1 MKLTVRR
8 FVLTSLFASMSST
21 VFAAVDATST
31 LVNIDL
37 EPGLLT
43 EVQEALPES
52 VDVNQEFLSDYYNPN
67 IILQS
72 DAHVAVTFLDEG
84 AGYKNS
90 LGYFTFSDTTFDGYT
105 FGDLDTDG
113 SGHIGISELQS
124 IDGIDTG
131 MVFNNSSEAGGG
143 GSLVAGDTVTLGGA
157 TITNVSGTDFD
168 MTGGTLFEEGT
179 NVGFFL
185 LQNAWDG
192 SEVQGWDDTGTD
204 PLAMYTVDFLNPENS
219 ASATIDNADDYSRH
233 VAMMTST
240 VDEDAVI
247 LGFEDLVRPYG
258 DNDFNDAVFIVS
270 TDPVTALFADVPST
284 ETVISLQ
291 AAPAPE
297 IGGLSGLFSLAF
309 GCLLFLRR
317 KNSKQ
322 EYV

>member
-1 MKLTVRR
+1 MKLTVSR

-21 VFAAVDATST
+21 AFAAVDATST

-52 VDVNQEFLSDYYNPN
+52 IDVNQEFLSDYYNPN

-124 IDGIDTG
+124 IDGIDAG

-219 ASATIDNADDYSRH
+219 TSATIDNADDYSRH

-309 GCLLFLRR
+309 GGLLFLRR

-322 EYV
+322 EHV